1 MDFDNDFYNVYENNP
16 HFRQYYVIEKDYEN
30 NFFFRMFYATFI
42 MIIIHVLGYLSAGYV
57 VGYYIHPRNFNF
69 GWKFLNFENEQ
80 ECKEEDERYEEKYK
94 EKFKNH
100 PIKDLSEE
108 DINNLENCTLMENT
122 PVGMVIMLYSKST
135 ETFWYF
141 CDVKQVSYQYLD
153 TVLRHYVT
161 VFDCKKLYLST
172 HEDEDEDQDN
182 EDDDEDQD
190 QDNDDED
197 NEDEDEDKDEDE
209 DEDNQEKDDDKT
221 SVFAKF
227 KTSCKLSDTK
237 NENKNE
243 NVSVKSEQLNR
254 YTYKGIISNYQ
265 ILKKQ
270 KSLNQPALDFATFV
284 KMQKDKKKSD

>member
-1 MDFDNDFYNVYENNP
+1 MDFDNDFYNVYENDP

-30 NFFFRMFYATFI
+30 NFFFRLFYATFI
-42 MIIIHVLGYLSAGYV
+42 MIIIHVLGYLFAGYV
-57 VGYYIHPRNFNF
+57 VGYYIHPRDFNF

-100 PIKDLSEE
+100 PMKDLSEE
-108 DINNLENCTLMENT
+108 HINNLENCTLMENT

-172 HEDEDEDQDN
+172 HEDEDEDNEDNKDKDDEDEDN
-182 EDDDEDQD
+182 EDK
-190 QDNDDED
+190 DDED
-197 NEDEDEDKDEDE
+197 NEDNEDKDEDK
-209 DEDNQEKDDDKT
+209 DKDNKT

-227 KTSCKLSDTK
+227 KTSDKLSDTK
-237 NENKNE
+237 KDNKNE

-284 KMQKDKKKSD
+284 KMQNDKKKSD